1 MSLEPY
7 ELIHAARA
15 AELERHAREAA
26 VVDDVRRAR
35 RLARTA
41 RRLDTLAC
49 WSDRLARRLSA
60 RAQSRRARLS

>member
-15 AELERHAREAA
+15 AELERSARDAA
-26 VVDDVRRAR
+26 IAGNVRRTR
-35 RLARTA
+35 RLDRTA
-41 RRLDTLAC
+41 RRLDRLAC

-60 RAQSRRARLS
+60 RAQSRRALLS